1 MCTSTE
7 YSVRSMSIGIGI
19 DIGIAERSCLSGGG
33 HFRWEMKR
41 LKRIEG
47 VKVAL

>member
-1 MCTSTE
+1 
-7 YSVRSMSIGIGI
+7 MSIGIGIGI